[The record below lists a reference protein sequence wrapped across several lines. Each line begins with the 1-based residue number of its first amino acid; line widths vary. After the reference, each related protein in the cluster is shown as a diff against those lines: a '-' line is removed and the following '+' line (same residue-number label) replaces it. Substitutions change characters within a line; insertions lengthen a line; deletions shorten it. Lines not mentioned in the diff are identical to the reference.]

1 MTDVSSKERS
11 EAIKRTWHFTA
22 IFTSLKE
29 PKLKKKKKKKE
40 ERAVVF
46 PSFMSQS

>member
-1 MTDVSSKERS
+1 MTDVSSKEKS

-29 PKLKKKKKKKE
+29 PKLKKKKKKRKS
-40 ERAVVF
+40 AQLFF
-46 PSFMSQS
+46 PLL

>member
-1 MTDVSSKERS
+1 MTDVSSKEKS

-29 PKLKKKKKKKE
+29 PKLKKKKKKE

-46 PSFMSQS
+46 PSLMTQS